1 MAAALAATVW
11 AAAVPAAGAAEWVHF
26 DSGTTPPSKLRARLA
41 KQRGIELKPVPPTR
55 LSGRLTRPAGAGPHP
70 AVVLLHGCEGM
81 APYQARWA
89 ERIAGWGYLALQVDS
104 YGPRRIE
111 NTCGDYHRM
120 SDTGQELDAFG
131 ALAYL
136 SGRADVIA
144 DRIALLGWSSGASA
158 LLLVLDERQIQ
169 TLFPRNFRAAVA
181 FYPHC
186 FAANGPFVGPVQ
198 VLIGG
203 ADDWTPARRC
213 RRMAEVNAPRAHP
226 VALTVYPGA
235 HHFFDDPGR
244 GPPAYHPRIDNRE
257 KSPARGATFG
267 HDAAAAAD
275 ARARVRAFL
284 ARRLAD

>member
-1 MAAALAATVW
+1 MAAALAA
-11 AAAVPAAGAAEWVHF
+11 AVSTAGAAEWVRF

-41 KQRGIELKPVPPTR
+41 KQRGIELKLAPPTR
-55 LSGRLTRPAGAGPHP
+55 LRGRLTRPEGAGPHA
-70 AVVLLHGCEGM
+70 AVVLLHGCEGL
-81 APYQARWA
+81 APYQMRWA
-89 ERIAGWGYLALQVDS
+89 DRIAEWGYLALQVDS
-104 YGPRRIE
+104 YRPRRLE
-111 NTCGDYHRM
+111 NTCTDYHRM
-120 SDTGQELDAFG
+120 SGTGQELDAFG

-136 SGRADVIA
+136 RGRTDVIA

-158 LLLVLDERQIQ
+158 LLLVLDEDQIQ

-186 FAANGPFVGPVQ
+186 FAADGPFVAPLR

-213 RRMAEVNAPRAHP
+213 RRMAEVNTGRAHP
-226 VALTVYPGA
+226 VELTVYPGA
-235 HHFFDDPGR
+235 HHFFDDPAR
-244 GPPAYHPRIDNRE
+244 GPPAYVPSIDNRE

-275 ARARVRAFL
+275 AAARVRAFL
-284 ARRLAD
+284 ARQLAR